1 DRKNQSVGPPLSGAG
16 CRAIQHWP
24 CHGSTRHSIHPHSQR
39 RKAWR
44 LSLDSRSH
52 FPLPLTRMPISRY
65 LALLIGPRRQST
77 PHSRCH
83 QDLTDYQ
90 KMQCPS
96 SHNPQRYFLLR
107 LICILPDCAPSPFL
121 YILICRNSYGI
132 SPETVP

>member
-1 DRKNQSVGPPLSGAG
+1 LPKPRRPEKSG
-16 CRAIQHWP
+16 
-24 CHGSTRHSIHPHSQR
+24 
-39 RKAWR
+39 
-44 LSLDSRSH
+44 SRSS
-52 FPLPLTRMPISRY
+52 PVRRRMPSNSTFALPWEYSALHSTSLEAEKSLATISRLKISFPTSVNPY
-65 LALLIGPRRQST
+65 AYKQISSSAYRPSRQST

-121 YILICRNSYGI
+121 YILIC
-132 SPETVP
+132 